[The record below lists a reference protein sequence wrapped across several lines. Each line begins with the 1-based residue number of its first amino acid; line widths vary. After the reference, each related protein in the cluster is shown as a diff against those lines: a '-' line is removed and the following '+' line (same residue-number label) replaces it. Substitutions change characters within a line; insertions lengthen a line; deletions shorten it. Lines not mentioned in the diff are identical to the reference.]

1 MMFINVLKRSSTVAS
16 SVSKYYVQSLNLH
29 HHVPVLIKAPERP
42 IFVRNFHRTSLN
54 CSDETEGE
62 PNFDK
67 VAENLSVDIANVCI
81 IVLYRI
87 RDKRCQSNICIPITR
102 CFCTGSTWITT
113 TQRSSPLSY
122 STNHQIFP
130 SNVFQ

>member
-1 MMFINVLKRSSTVAS
+1 MFINVLKRSSTVAS

-87 RDKRCQSNICIPITR
+87 RTVN
-102 CFCTGSTWITT
+102 
-113 TQRSSPLSY
+113 L
-122 STNHQIFP
+122 IFL
-130 SNVFQ
+130 F